1 VAGLAVIGLGVAMTS
16 IHEKPDIYID
26 RDAKVVAVRDKD
38 GMLEAPKSRRAYYTL
53 AQWLKADGDNR
64 KPKEAAIGKGWQ
76 CDAYSCLTMVQ
87 GQLLSFTTKPD
98 ALQED
103 CRRVA
108 ILITPMD
115 LRVPC
120 PAPKFIFDR
129 GVLWEKGSAALSI
142 SESAITVFVAG
153 EMRGVRPWSPER
165 HRRAVIPVSPDDS
178 LENDRTGSP
187 LQDAQSH

>member
-1 VAGLAVIGLGVAMTS
+1 
-16 IHEKPDIYID
+16 
-26 RDAKVVAVRDKD
+26 
-38 GMLEAPKSRRAYYTL
+38 
-53 AQWLKADGDNR
+53 
-64 KPKEAAIGKGWQ
+64 
-76 CDAYSCLTMVQ
+76 MVQ

-129 GVLWEKGSAALSI
+129 GALWEKGSAALSI
-142 SESAITVFVAG
+142 SESAITVSVAG

-187 LQDAQSH
+187 LQDAQNH